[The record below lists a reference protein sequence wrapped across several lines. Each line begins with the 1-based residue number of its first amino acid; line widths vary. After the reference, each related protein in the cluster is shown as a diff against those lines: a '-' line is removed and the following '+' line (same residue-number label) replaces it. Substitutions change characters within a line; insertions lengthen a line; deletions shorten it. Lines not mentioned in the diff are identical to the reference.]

1 MIDLYSDT
9 VSAPTKKMYDAM
21 RDAPLGDAIA
31 GDCPTVRR
39 LEEMAA
45 EMLGKEA
52 AALTPGGMMANL
64 LGVMIQSEPGQA
76 VLTEMN
82 AHLYR
87 FGIIGTVGRTPIPI
101 EGERGLLTA
110 DQIREQLDGINWIP
124 FGLITLENPHNF
136 GGGTILPLKEMKAI
150 AEVAWSRGVSVHL
163 DGARIFNAVAST
175 GIPAR
180 EYARWTNTVMFCLSK
195 GLGAPVGSLLAG
207 DGELIE
213 RARRLRYTLGG
224 GMRKAGVIAAAG
236 IVALETMVDRM
247 KEDTENART
256 LARGLAEIPGLG
268 IDVEGVQTN
277 IVKVDVSALGA
288 DAEAVA
294 DALKERGVRVSLT
307 GRALIR
313 MVTYFGITP
322 EDIERAIEIFSEVAR
337 SLGPAQP
344 DSRR

>member
-9 VSAPTKKMYDAM
+9 VSAPTKGMYDAM
-21 RDAPLGDAIA
+21 VDAPLGDSVT
-31 GDCPTVRR
+31 GDCPTVLR

-64 LGVMIQSEPGQA
+64 LGVMTQSEPGQA
-76 VLTEMN
+76 VLTEKN

-110 DQIREQLDGINWIP
+110 DQVREQLDGVNWIP

-136 GGGTILPLKEMKAI
+136 GGGTILPPDRMKAI
-150 AEVAWSRGVSVHL
+150 AELAWSRDISIHL
-163 DGARIFNAVAST
+163 DGARIFNAAAST
-175 GIPAR
+175 GIPVR

-195 GLGAPVGSLLAG
+195 GLGAPLGSILAG

-213 RARRLRYTLGG
+213 RARQLRYTLGG
-224 GMRKAGVIAAAG
+224 GMRKAGVVAAAG
-236 IVALETMVDRM
+236 IVALETMIERM
-247 KEDTENART
+247 TEDTENARK
-256 LARGLAEIPGLG
+256 LARGLAEIPGL
-268 IDVEGVQTN
+268 IVDMESVQTN
-277 IVKVDVSALGA
+277 IVKADVSPLGV

-294 DALKERGVRVSLT
+294 DALKERGIRVSQT
-307 GRALIR
+307 GRSLIR
-313 MVTYFGITP
+313 LVTHIGITR
-322 EDIERAIEIFSEVAR
+322 EDVERAIEIFGEVVR
-337 SLGPAQP
+337 NLSPAQ
-344 DSRR
+344 